1 MSATIVVSL
10 CGVLSYQMLL
20 AVGMRM
26 MGGDLQ
32 TFKADDDVD
41 DDFCFSHHHWTAD
54 RNYGLVNVSLCP
66 HLAATTWLIPSELII
81 SFKVEMQH
89 LFRNQGLFSICALA
103 TTNAWCVW
111 CVWWGVLCG
120 AGYSPQSTWRART
133 QVMHSAY
140 LYRYCTCTNWQMNLK
155 LNITTPRAYDKCILW
170 EQIINSIT
178 LAYPNI
184 LSECCEIEL
193 QVHLPVDTRWRW
205 TNHWRRISE
214 SVSLITR
221 LTLWHSLVCICAE
234 FKSGW
239 LLNKVLVLAVV
250 LERRALIS
258 VSIVLELEFK
268 R

>member
-103 TTNAWCVW
+103 TTNAWCVSVFDVFDVYVVYAVFDEVC
-111 CVWWGVLCG
+111 CVV
-120 AGYSPQSTWRART
+120 
-133 QVMHSAY
+133 QVTPHNLHLQLGHRWMHSAY
-140 LYRYCTCTNWQMNLK
+140 FYRHCTCTNWQLNLK
-155 LNITTPRAYDKCILW
+155 LNSTYADNTGLR
-170 EQIINSIT
+170 
-178 LAYPNI
+178 
-184 LSECCEIEL
+184 
-193 QVHLPVDTRWRW
+193 
-205 TNHWRRISE
+205 
-214 SVSLITR
+214 
-221 LTLWHSLVCICAE
+221 
-234 FKSGW
+234 
-239 LLNKVLVLAVV
+239 
-250 LERRALIS
+250 
-258 VSIVLELEFK
+258 
-268 R
+268 